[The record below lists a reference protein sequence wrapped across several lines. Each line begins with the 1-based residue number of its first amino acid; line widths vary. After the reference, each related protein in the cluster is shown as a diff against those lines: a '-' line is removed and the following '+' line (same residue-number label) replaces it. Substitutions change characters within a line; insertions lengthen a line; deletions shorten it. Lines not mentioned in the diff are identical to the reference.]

1 MTQREIVRSRLGET
15 FLRVSLSV
23 TSQDQ
28 GISQPRSRDFA
39 LGHDPARSV
48 FIYKDPPG
56 ARVAVGV
63 KSGDPVEKV
72 ILKVMVLKVILDG
85 LEGDPVEKVI

>member
-1 MTQREIVRSRLGET
+1 
-15 FLRVSLSV
+15 
-23 TSQDQ
+23 
-28 GISQPRSRDFA
+28 
-39 LGHDPARSV
+39 
-48 FIYKDPPG
+48 
-56 ARVAVGV
+56 VAVGV